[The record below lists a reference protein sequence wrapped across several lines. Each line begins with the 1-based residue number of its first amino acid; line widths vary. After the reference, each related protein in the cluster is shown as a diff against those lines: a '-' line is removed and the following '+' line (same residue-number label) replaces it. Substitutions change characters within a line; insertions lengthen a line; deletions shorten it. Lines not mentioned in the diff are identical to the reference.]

1 MVLSDWEKGFQ
12 KILSDKIKGYFII
25 KRLEVSDD
33 ELDYFIKY
41 LFDKLLC
48 DVERISFKDWYKT
61 IHYKVSRTLS
71 RNFQPENVEKF
82 IIKMHEKDEADYDK
96 GLSTLDVYENYV
108 ALFLKEY
115 CMPKQKDSQV

>member
-41 LFDKLLC
+41 LFDKLL
-48 DVERISFKDWYKT
+48 
-61 IHYKVSRTLS
+61 
-71 RNFQPENVEKF
+71 
-82 IIKMHEKDEADYDK
+82 
-96 GLSTLDVYENYV
+96 
-108 ALFLKEY
+108 
-115 CMPKQKDSQV
+115 